1 MFVAPANSNRQLTG
15 KLAEN
20 IMHFARV
27 LREAGI
33 PVGPGS
39 VLDAL
44 DAAMAGPLQ
53 RREDFYW
60 MLHAVFVKRGE
71 QREVFDQA
79 FHVFWKKPK
88 MLQQLMQLMYTQ
100 IARKPH
106 ENRKQAGFRR
116 LAEAMF
122 DKAEITNRQA
132 PRKEELEVEATF
144 TSSANEILRA
154 KDFEQMTVA
163 EQAQAKQA
171 LRKIRL
177 TRIEVRTRR
186 FKASHAGRR
195 IDMRRTL
202 RGAIHAGGQVV
213 DLARKERKWREPPL
227 VILCDISG
235 SCSNYSRM
243 FLHFLHTLINDR
255 DRVQVFLFGTRLTNI
270 TRELRR
276 KDIDDAMLKVSA
288 AVKDWSGGTRIGTAL
303 HEFNFKWGRR
313 VLGQGAHVLLMTDGL
328 DREDVGMLKE
338 EMQRLRRAA
347 KRIVW
352 LNPLLRYDGFE
363 ARASGI
369 RTIMPFVD
377 EFRPVHSL
385 NSLADLAETLADP
398 RRAAHDPKRW
408 MNGKD

>member
-1 MFVAPANSNRQLTG
+1 MLPPANSNRPLTG
-15 KLAEN
+15 HLANN

-33 PVGPGS
+33 PVGPGA

-44 DAAMAGPLQ
+44 DAAMAGPL
-53 RREDFYW
+53 RKREDFYW
-60 MLHAVFVKRGE
+60 TLHSVFVKRRE
-71 QREVFDQA
+71 QREIFDQA

-88 MLQQLMQLMYTQ
+88 MLQQLMQLMYQQ

-106 ENRKQAGFRR
+106 ETKKQAGFRR

-122 DKAEITNRQA
+122 DKAEVQSRREEKTEALEIDASFTASADEVLRQ
-132 PRKEELEVEATF
+132 
-144 TSSANEILRA
+144 
-154 KDFEQMTVA
+154 KDFEQMTVT
-163 EQAQAKQA
+163 EQTQAKEA
-171 LRKIRL
+171 LRRL
-177 TRIEVRTRR
+177 RLYRFELPTRR
-186 FKASHAGRR
+186 YQASHMGRR

-202 RGAIHAGGQVV
+202 SGAIHAGGQIV
-213 DLARKERKWREPPL
+213 DLARKKRRRREPPL

-243 FLHFLHTLINDR
+243 FLHFLHTLTNDR
-255 DRVQVFLFGTRLTNI
+255 DRVHVFLFGTRLTNI

-276 KDIDDAMLKVSA
+276 KDIDEALVKVSA

-303 HEFNFKWGRR
+303 HAFNFKWARR
-313 VLGQGAHVLLMTDGL
+313 VLTQGAHVLLMTDGL
-328 DREDVGMLKE
+328 DREDVAQLSR
-338 EMQRLRRAA
+338 EMQRLRRSA

-363 ARASGI
+363 ARANGI
-369 RTIMPFVD
+369 RAMMPFVD

-385 NSLADLAETLADP
+385 NSLEDLAATLAKPRGDTHDP
-398 RRAAHDPKRW
+398 RRWLKRV
-408 MNGKD
+408 KE